1 MKSEYISAVEALK
14 VVQSGH
20 KVFIHGGAAT
30 PDALINALV
39 AHADRLTDVE
49 IMHLH
54 THGEPTYAK
63 PEYRKSFLVSNLFVG
78 ANMRPF
84 IDFDRVDY
92 IPCFLSE
99 IPSLFRK
106 GIKPL
111 DVALIH
117 VSPPDQ
123 HGYCSLGTS
132 VDVAK
137 AAVETAKIV
146 IAQVNPRMPRV
157 HGDGIIHESKID
169 FKVAVNEGLH
179 ISEPKPLSPEEISIG
194 QNVAGIVDDGATLQM
209 GIGAIPDA
217 VLAALKNHKNLG
229 IHTEMW
235 SDGVLPLLKS
245 GVINNSKKKIHPHK
259 TVSAFITGSQE
270 VFDFIHDNPTILQ
283 LDVSYVNNPSVIAR
297 NKRVTAINSAVEI
310 DLTGQVCA
318 DSIGP
323 NIISGVGGQVDF
335 IRGASLSENG
345 KPIIAL
351 TSRAKKGFSRIV
363 PMLKE
368 GAGVVTT
375 RYHVHYVATEYG
387 VASLF
392 GKTLSQRAKALIE
405 IAHPDDREVLS
416 RRWHEIHVKK

>member
-1 MKSEYISAVEALK
+1 MFVDAFEALK
-14 VVQSGH
+14 AVKSNH

-30 PDALINALV
+30 PDVLINALI
-39 AHADRLTDVE
+39 AHADRLNNVE

-54 THGEPTYAK
+54 THGDPIYAHPK
-63 PEYRKSFLVSNLFVG
+63 YKNSFFTSNLFVG
-78 ANMRPF
+78 ANMRPY
-84 IDFDRVDY
+84 IDFEQNDY

-117 VSPPDQ
+117 VSPPDK

-132 VDVAK
+132 IDVAR

-146 IAQVNPRMPRV
+146 IAQVNPQMPRV
-157 HGDGIIHESKID
+157 HGDGIIHESKIH
-169 FKVAVNEGLH
+169 FKVQVNAPLH
-179 ISEPKPLSPEEISIG
+179 ESLPKDLNPEEIAIG
-194 QNVAGIVDDGATLQM
+194 KNVSEIVEDGATLQM

-217 VLAALKNHKNLG
+217 VLAALGNHKNLG

-235 SDGVLPLLKS
+235 SDGALPLLEK
-245 GVINNSKKKIHPHK
+245 GIINNAKKRIHPGK
-259 TVSAFITGSQE
+259 TVSAFITGSQK
-270 VFDFIHDNPTILQ
+270 VFDFINDNPSIIQ

-335 IRGASLSENG
+335 IRGAALSEGG

-351 TSRAKKGFSRIV
+351 TARAKKGMSRIV

-375 RYHVHYVATEYG
+375 RYHVHYVVTEYG
-387 VASLF
+387 VAYLF
-392 GKTLSQRAKALIE
+392 GKTLSERAKALIQ
-405 IAHPDDREVLS
+405 IAHPEDRENLE
-416 RRWHEIHVKK
+416 RQWHIIHKKK